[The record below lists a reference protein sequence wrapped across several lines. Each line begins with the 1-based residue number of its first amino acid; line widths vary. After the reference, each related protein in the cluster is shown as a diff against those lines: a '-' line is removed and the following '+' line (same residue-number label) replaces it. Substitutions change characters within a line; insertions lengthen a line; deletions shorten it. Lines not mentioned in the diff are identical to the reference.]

1 MQIPRSMVDA
11 MTEMVNATSLTAQAN
26 LRVMLETVDWTADV
40 ATVREQLIR
49 IMHSVC
55 GMATDEA
62 ARIATE
68 MYDGIRT
75 IEMGQPLGAE
85 PTSGREPDATE
96 GAVRAFVDKLVND
109 KPVDMLVRLLLA
121 RVDYET
127 KVAAS
132 QAALECAKRDRVPPR
147 FARVPSGAET
157 CDFCLMLA
165 SRGFAY
171 HTEAAASHAH
181 SNCVVGDTKVSGTG
195 LLASMRR
202 KYEGPLVHIV
212 TRTGRKL
219 TVTPNHPILTA
230 RGWIC
235 ASEVIESDNLV
246 CTNLFDGHDFGVPDV
261 GNEPPTIEQVF
272 KASSFYD
279 SSALNCMPAT
289 TKYLHREM
297 FTDCDV
303 KVVNPFG
310 LLERA
315 FESPS
320 LKPFAHEGFTFAGGS
335 GSVIGEV
342 FDGDG
347 TFDFLFNGSDSPLRG
362 TMGRICL
369 SCPLLWRHFG
379 SSDDTGLGESAKFDT
394 SFCKPSS
401 DSWATDSESFGDG
414 IDAFSVLESFNN
426 ANWHVEAL
434 STRLDAIA
442 FEYSID
448 GCISDIESISNLVGS
463 LASLIEFDDVI
474 SLTVTEESCHVYN
487 LSTAGGW
494 YLSSGIIT
502 HNCDCRVIPSWKSRS
517 VEGYDPAAI
526 YDQWQASIDAK
537 AKERAERN
545 GTTEADER
553 RGIMDGYRRSA
564 ALAHGRSPA
573 PTCRPDPSKAKN
585 FVPDDKASRQA
596 AILSRK
602 MWGEATDF
610 NSAIASILKYDEA
623 WDKNTHSVDADNR
636 WASRINALM
645 VEYGITL
652 RDIAMYR
659 EAQYANAL

>member
-26 LRVMLETVDWTADV
+26 LRAMLETVDWTADV

-55 GMATDEA
+55 GVATDEA

-147 FARVPSGAET
+147 FARVPSGVET

-165 SRGFAY
+165 SRGFVY

-181 SNCVVGDTKVSGTG
+181 SNC
-195 LLASMRR
+195 
-202 KYEGPLVHIV
+202 
-212 TRTGRKL
+212 
-219 TVTPNHPILTA
+219 
-230 RGWIC
+230 
-235 ASEVIESDNLV
+235 
-246 CTNLFDGHDFGVPDV
+246 
-261 GNEPPTIEQVF
+261 
-272 KASSFYD
+272 
-279 SSALNCMPAT
+279 
-289 TKYLHREM
+289 
-297 FTDCDV
+297 
-303 KVVNPFG
+303 
-310 LLERA
+310 
-315 FESPS
+315 
-320 LKPFAHEGFTFAGGS
+320 
-335 GSVIGEV
+335 
-342 FDGDG
+342 
-347 TFDFLFNGSDSPLRG
+347 
-362 TMGRICL
+362 
-369 SCPLLWRHFG
+369 
-379 SSDDTGLGESAKFDT
+379 
-394 SFCKPSS
+394 
-401 DSWATDSESFGDG
+401 
-414 IDAFSVLESFNN
+414 
-426 ANWHVEAL
+426 
-434 STRLDAIA
+434 
-442 FEYSID
+442 
-448 GCISDIESISNLVGS
+448 
-463 LASLIEFDDVI
+463 
-474 SLTVTEESCHVYN
+474 
-487 LSTAGGW
+487 
-494 YLSSGIIT
+494 
-502 HNCDCRVIPSWKSRS
+502 DCRMIPSWKSRS

-564 ALAHGRSPA
+564 SLAHGRSPA
-573 PTCRPDPSKAKN
+573 PTSRPDPSKAKN
-585 FVPDDKASRQA
+585 FVPDDRASKQA
-596 AILSRK
+596 SVLGRK

-623 WDKNTHSVDADNR
+623 WDRNTHSIEADNR